1 MSMISITQSL
11 SEFLVA
17 DLIFKFWR
25 VSESNKRFYILL
37 GTWITCGLNPLGFAY
52 EFIKYNVLDDGS
64 GYDVC
69 SENAKVV
76 TSFPTNHWFGLSY
89 FHSFGITE
97 NFIIFLEQSLV
108 LSYWHLFV
116 AIMKNNPISNCFKT
130 HKNFETR
137 IHLADKRTGKIVR
150 QRFKTI
156 PQFSFHYI
164 NCFEV
169 RESNGTLR
177 DICID
182 ICSYNIDT
190 FDIELFTY
198 ENLYSGNF
206 KIQWFNLREK

>member
-1 MSMISITQSL
+1 M
-11 SEFLVA
+11 
-17 DLIFKFWR
+17 
-25 VSESNKRFYILL
+25 SESNKRFYILL

-52 EFIKYNVLDDGS
+52 EFIKYNVQDDGS